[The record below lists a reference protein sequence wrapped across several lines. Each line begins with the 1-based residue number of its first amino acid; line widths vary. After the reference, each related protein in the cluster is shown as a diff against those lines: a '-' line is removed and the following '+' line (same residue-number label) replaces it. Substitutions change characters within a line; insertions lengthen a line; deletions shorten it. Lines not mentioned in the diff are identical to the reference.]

1 MIVTTAALPK
11 TNNLNDAE
19 KISIDG
25 NSIYIYTWMITYTLK
40 FFKSLLTIF
49 ILYIQENK
57 NSKES
62 NISIKLEN
70 EVGVKPLIVSEDNLV
85 SKNHLG
91 KFLFYYMRF

>member
-1 MIVTTAALPK
+1 
-11 TNNLNDAE
+11 
-19 KISIDG
+19 
-25 NSIYIYTWMITYTLK
+25 MITYTLK